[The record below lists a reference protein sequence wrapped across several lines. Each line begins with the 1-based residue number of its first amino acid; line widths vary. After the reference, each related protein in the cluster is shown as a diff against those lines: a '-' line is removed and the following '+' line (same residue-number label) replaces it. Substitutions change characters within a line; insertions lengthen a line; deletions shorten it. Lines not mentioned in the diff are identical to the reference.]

1 MSNQLMKNYKNKIK
15 EFIRKNISDN
25 DIERT
30 DFESWGFQ
38 DIDELYELN
47 DKMVD
52 KCDSNMTIWLINLI
66 KLIKKQKIHN
76 MDKETM
82 VDFDSSGFCWNK
94 DKKLVIFNER

>member
-1 MSNQLMKNYKNKIK
+1 MIWPHTKPGLKNLLYLY
-15 EFIRKNISDN
+15 ISHISITN
-25 DIERT
+25 YDIERT
-30 DFESWGFQ
+30 DFKSWGFQ
-38 DIDELYELN
+38 DI
-47 DKMVD
+47 D